1 MGRQRYT
8 IGEKKKIAREEK
20 KASLRSVAVKYNV
33 DRLCIRDWVH
43 QDNAGA
49 FDEEPPSRFGIGGG
63 GSPIAC
69 KELGSL
75 PIAEVREFRSKHLR
89 VTRRG
94 VVEMAAKILWTMA
107 EHSGLAL
114 SNGWH
119 ECFLR
124 RHNLV
129 LGKITNYLKLSAE
142 VIATRGAN
150 FLRNLVR
157 EYRIEPQNV
166 INLDE
171 TLVFADHEKETTLAE
186 CEATNVPSGLSASR
200 SFT

>member
-1 MGRQRYT
+1 
-8 IGEKKKIAREEK
+8 
-20 KASLRSVAVKYNV
+20 
-33 DRLCIRDWVH
+33 
-43 QDNAGA
+43 
-49 FDEEPPSRFGIGGG
+49 
-63 GSPIAC
+63 
-69 KELGSL
+69 
-75 PIAEVREFRSKHLR
+75 
-89 VTRRG
+89 
-94 VVEMAAKILWTMA
+94 MA
-107 EHSGLAL
+107 EQPGFAL

-157 EYRIEPQNV
+157 EYKIEPQNV

-171 TLVFADHEKETTLAE
+171 TSVFADHEKETTLAE

-200 SFT
+200 SFA